1 MGVETVA
8 DAFSS
13 IFQPLISIAT
23 SGNLS
28 KIAAVAGISILL
40 IMAAVYA
47 IYGLVKVGKLL
58 WNLRI
63 RSLAL
68 GLTVIGVVLICL
80 AIVLPY

>member
-1 MGVETVA
+1 VGVETVA

-13 IFQPLISIAT
+13 IFQPLINIAT